1 MANQYNEDSIQ
12 ILESQE
18 AVRTRPAMYI
28 GDTGKKGL
36 HHLVWEILDNSVDE
50 HMAGHCTKI
59 DIIVSKDNRS
69 VTIIDNGRGIPVAVK
84 QEDPKKRSTLEIVLT
99 ELHAGGK
106 FGDDGSGYEASGG
119 LHGVGASCVNF
130 LSLRL
135 DAEVYRDKKKY
146 LLSFD
151 RGIAASGVTESGTSS
166 STGTKI
172 TFTPDYNIF
181 GQFAVEDAF
190 REVLVDEF
198 DIDENFAE
206 CSGKWRK
213 VLIGG
218 PVDIDVFKQCF
229 GPMNY
234 DDAVYTK
241 AFNSWFNHSW
251 KNIQFDET
259 VLVRRIRETA
269 YLNGGLKINYKN
281 DHTGTKEEFHFE
293 GGIADYVSYLAST
306 KSNLYPSKPFF
317 FDNKSGKINVQVAF
331 QYGDDDE
338 ETIYTYANNIY
349 TLDGGTHLSGFKT
362 SITRIVNQFARS
374 SSVLKEKD
382 PNLTGEDIR
391 DGIVAIIS
399 VRLPQPQFEGQTKGK
414 LGSQEVEG
422 VVNRLFSEAVTE
434 YFEKNPNIVKF
445 ISERALR
452 SARARAAAK
461 KASENIKRQS
471 FLGRSGSL
479 PGKLSDCN
487 SEDNVNT
494 ELFIVEGDSAAGC
507 FVGSTRI
514 SLADGREISF
524 IELIEE
530 QEKGIQNFCYTVRND
545 GQIGLAEIKHA
556 RLTKKNA
563 ELVKVILDN
572 GESVICTPDH
582 KWMKSDGSY
591 IRADEMSEGLSLYP
605 LYRKIS
611 SKKEKSITIDG
622 YEMTWMPNALTWVFT
637 HKMADWWNLW
647 KGVYTYDKTTHCHHV
662 DFNKRNNNPNNL
674 VRMDKDEHLKLHRDH
689 ASLFLHSE
697 ESKRKSAEAK
707 RTENFRLKARNQML
721 EPENQKRLVE
731 HNAKIWSDPEY
742 KEFMKTAWKNFYL
755 SNETYRQEVLKTLNE
770 EQKKY
775 WSSEENRLAQS
786 IRVKEYFQNNPE
798 AKENNRKKAIE
809 QWSDESLRRWRS
821 EKTKEQMTDE
831 FKMKRKA
838 TLDNTNM
845 KKMIAKVGA
854 YLQETQKDTIPT
866 QENALYQC
874 FQRLVKKFFNN
885 DKDKATEACKL
896 QNHKIVSIEKLNYT
910 EDVYDIEVPDSHNFA
925 LTSGVFVHNSS
936 KFGRDPE
943 FQAVMPIR
951 GKIINPEKN
960 DYARL
965 MQNEEVSSIISAL
978 GTGIRDDFK
987 IEDLRYGKI
996 VIMTDADDD
1005 GAHIAA
1011 LLMTFFYRFMRPLVL
1026 AGKLYIAKPP
1036 LYRVNVKNQK
1046 FYIHSNEEL
1055 ESYRNKYGDKIEVTR
1070 FKGLGEMDGDELGV
1084 TTMEIGTRH
1093 IIKVAVENAEEAS
1106 DLISTLMGSE
1116 VAPRKE
1122 HIIKKSAIRAGEENV

>member
-1 MANQYNEDSIQ
+1 MASQYNEDSIQ

-50 HMAGHCTKI
+50 HMAGHCSKI
-59 DIIVSKDNRS
+59 DVIISKDNRS

-135 DAEVYRDKKKY
+135 DVEVSRDKKKY

-151 RGIAASGVTESGTSS
+151 RGIPAGKVEEVGNSS

-190 REVLVDEF
+190 REHLIDDFE
-198 DIDENFAE
+198 IDEVFAE

-213 VLIGG
+213 ALINGEVNG
-218 PVDIDVFKQCF
+218 AMFYDIFKPINVSEQSLYVIYRIWHKRS
-229 GPMNY
+229 N
-234 DDAVYTK
+234 D
-241 AFNSWFNHSW
+241 
-251 KNIQFDET
+251 NIHFDEAI
-259 VLVRRIRETA
+259 LLRRLRETA
-269 YLNGGLKINYKN
+269 YLNGGLKICYKN
-281 DHTGTKEEFHFE
+281 DSTGIKEDFYFE
-293 GGIADYVSYLAST
+293 GGISDYVSYLT
-306 KSNLYPSKPFF
+306 KSRTNVYPSKPFF
-317 FDNKSGKINVQVAF
+317 FENKLGKINVQVAF
-331 QYGDDDE
+331 QYGEEDDE
-338 ETIYTYANNIY
+338 TLYTYANNIN
-349 TLDGGTHLSGFKT
+349 TADGGTHLSGFKT
-362 SITRIVNQFARS
+362 SITRVVNQFARS
-374 SSVLKEKD
+374 SGVIKEKE
-382 PNLTGEDIR
+382 PNLTGDDIR
-391 DGIVAIIS
+391 EGIVGIIS

-414 LGSQEVEG
+414 LGSQEVES

-434 YFEKNPNIVKF
+434 YFEKNPTIVKN
-445 ISERALR
+445 IADRAFR
-452 SARARAAAK
+452 AAKARAAAK
-461 KASENIKRQS
+461 RASENIKRQS

-494 ELFIVEGDSAAGC
+494 ELFIVEGDSAAG
-507 FVGSTRI
+507 
-514 SLADGREISF
+514 
-524 IELIEE
+524 
-530 QEKGIQNFCYTVRND
+530 
-545 GQIGLAEIKHA
+545 
-556 RLTKKNA
+556 
-563 ELVKVILDN
+563 
-572 GESVICTPDH
+572 
-582 KWMKSDGSY
+582 
-591 IRADEMSEGLSLYP
+591 
-605 LYRKIS
+605 
-611 SKKEKSITIDG
+611 
-622 YEMTWMPNALTWVFT
+622 
-637 HKMADWWNLW
+637 
-647 KGVYTYDKTTHCHHV
+647 
-662 DFNKRNNNPNNL
+662 
-674 VRMDKDEHLKLHRDH
+674 
-689 ASLFLHSE
+689 
-697 ESKRKSAEAK
+697 
-707 RTENFRLKARNQML
+707 
-721 EPENQKRLVE
+721 
-731 HNAKIWSDPEY
+731 
-742 KEFMKTAWKNFYL
+742 
-755 SNETYRQEVLKTLNE
+755 
-770 EQKKY
+770 
-775 WSSEENRLAQS
+775 
-786 IRVKEYFQNNPE
+786 
-798 AKENNRKKAIE
+798 
-809 QWSDESLRRWRS
+809 
-821 EKTKEQMTDE
+821 
-831 FKMKRKA
+831 
-838 TLDNTNM
+838 
-845 KKMIAKVGA
+845 
-854 YLQETQKDTIPT
+854 
-866 QENALYQC
+866 
-874 FQRLVKKFFNN
+874 
-885 DKDKATEACKL
+885 
-896 QNHKIVSIEKLNYT
+896 
-910 EDVYDIEVPDSHNFA
+910 
-925 LTSGVFVHNSS
+925 SS

-965 MQNEEVSSIISAL
+965 MQNEEVASIISAL
-978 GTGIRDDFK
+978 GTGIRDEFK

-1026 AGKLYIAKPP
+1026 AGKLYLAKPP

-1055 ESYRNKYGDKIEVTR
+1055 ETYRKKYGDKIEVTR

-1093 IIKVAVENAEEAS
+1093 IIKVNVENAEDAS

-1122 HIIKKSAIRAGEENV
+1122 HIIKKSAIRASEENV

>member
-50 HMAGHCTKI
+50 HMAGHCSKI
-59 DIIVSKDNRS
+59 DVIVSKDNRS
-69 VTIIDNGRGIPVAVK
+69 MTVIDNGRGIPVAVK

-135 DAEVYRDKKKY
+135 DAEVSRDKKKY

-151 RGIAASGVTESGTSS
+151 RGIPASGVIESGTST

-190 REVLVDEF
+190 REHLIDDFE
-198 DIDENFAE
+198 IDEVFAE

-213 VLIGG
+213 ALINGEVNG
-218 PVDIDVFKQCF
+218 VIFYDIFK
-229 GPMNY
+229 
-234 DDAVYTK
+234 ATK
-241 AFNSWFNHSW
+241 TSEQSLEVIYRIWNKRS
-251 KNIQFDET
+251 KDNIQFDEHI
-259 VLVRRIRETA
+259 LLRRLRETA
-269 YLNGGLKINYKN
+269 YLNGGLKIVYKN
-281 DHTGTKEEFHFE
+281 EHTGTKEEFYFE
-293 GGIADYVSYLAST
+293 GGIADYVSYLASSR
-306 KSNLYPSKPFF
+306 SNLYPSKPFF

-331 QYGDDDE
+331 QYGDEDE

-362 SITRIVNQFARS
+362 SITRVVNQFARS
-374 SSVLKEKD
+374 SGVLKEKD
-382 PNLTGEDIR
+382 SNLTGEDIR
-391 DGIVAIIS
+391 DGIIAIIS

-422 VVNRLFSEAVTE
+422 VVNRLFSEAVVE
-434 YFEKNPNIVKF
+434 YFEKNPNIVKM
-445 ISERALR
+445 IAERALR
-452 SARARAAAK
+452 SAKARAAAK

-494 ELFIVEGDSAAGC
+494 ELFIVEGDSAAG
-507 FVGSTRI
+507 
-514 SLADGREISF
+514 
-524 IELIEE
+524 
-530 QEKGIQNFCYTVRND
+530 
-545 GQIGLAEIKHA
+545 
-556 RLTKKNA
+556 
-563 ELVKVILDN
+563 
-572 GESVICTPDH
+572 
-582 KWMKSDGSY
+582 
-591 IRADEMSEGLSLYP
+591 
-605 LYRKIS
+605 
-611 SKKEKSITIDG
+611 
-622 YEMTWMPNALTWVFT
+622 
-637 HKMADWWNLW
+637 
-647 KGVYTYDKTTHCHHV
+647 
-662 DFNKRNNNPNNL
+662 
-674 VRMDKDEHLKLHRDH
+674 
-689 ASLFLHSE
+689 
-697 ESKRKSAEAK
+697 
-707 RTENFRLKARNQML
+707 
-721 EPENQKRLVE
+721 
-731 HNAKIWSDPEY
+731 
-742 KEFMKTAWKNFYL
+742 
-755 SNETYRQEVLKTLNE
+755 
-770 EQKKY
+770 
-775 WSSEENRLAQS
+775 
-786 IRVKEYFQNNPE
+786 
-798 AKENNRKKAIE
+798 
-809 QWSDESLRRWRS
+809 
-821 EKTKEQMTDE
+821 
-831 FKMKRKA
+831 
-838 TLDNTNM
+838 
-845 KKMIAKVGA
+845 
-854 YLQETQKDTIPT
+854 
-866 QENALYQC
+866 
-874 FQRLVKKFFNN
+874 
-885 DKDKATEACKL
+885 
-896 QNHKIVSIEKLNYT
+896 
-910 EDVYDIEVPDSHNFA
+910 
-925 LTSGVFVHNSS
+925 SS

-978 GTGIRDDFK
+978 GTGIREDFK

-996 VIMTDADDD
+996 IIMTDADDD

-1036 LYRVNVKNQK
+1036 LYRVNVKSQK
-1046 FYIHSNEEL
+1046 YYIHSDEEL
-1055 ESYRNKYGDKIEVTR
+1055 DSYRKKYGDKIEVTR
-1070 FKGLGEMDGDELGV
+1070 FKGLGEMDGDELGH
-1084 TTMEIGTRH
+1084 TTMEIGTRQ
-1093 IIKVAVENAEEAS
+1093 IIQVAVEDAEEAS
-1106 DLISTLMGSE
+1106 KLLSVLMGSE

-1122 HIIKKSAIRAGEENV
+1122 HIIKKSQERALIEEL